1 MISMEQEMKGKKIKF
16 RRNILFC
23 VYGFLFVCILCG
35 VIVWISCGERH
46 FSYKKWINCDP
57 AKRYLYIENF
67 EEQYNVIGMNRYE
80 IEDLLGS
87 PTWTITEPYTN
98 ELIYYEYRIQDHLI
112 AGWKVFQL
120 SFQDDV
126 VVGTTIT
133 VEDW

>member
-1 MISMEQEMKGKKIKF
+1 MISIEQEMKSKK
-16 RRNILFC
+16 
-23 VYGFLFVCILCG
+23 
-35 VIVWISCGERH
+35 
-46 FSYKKWINCDP
+46 
-57 AKRYLYIENF
+57 NF